1 MRSSRKK
8 NSPTLAELHKIFP
21 PYETVKKYS
30 YRELLTLYNNINNRE
45 LVVPDSS
52 ELIDDYK
59 TYLEN
64 SSMTGGHD
72 PQEVKIKDFV
82 VGKSY
87 RSEIEGSQYF
97 FFLKKFITSKKSDD
111 DDETIY
117 TCDFEEIYTIYKDG
131 LIQKSDSASIGLVE
145 ENYEKYYEADESILA
160 KDPDLQGESYINRA
174 PNFIKNCH
182 VALVDEIEAE
192 ENYPKRDNFQILK
205 HLESHR
211 YIYGMQNVSD
221 DCEDLYKMMK
231 YLRVNKNIK
240 RFVCLQCGSYER
252 DMWLYVAERVNELEN
267 SFFYDRHV
275 QDYIS
280 YSFENAMSILQLIHE
295 SKDSIVF
302 HCTAGWGRTGSVMFL
317 ILLYF
322 RAIRN
327 RNVLR
332 KPLNIKTHY
341 TDGDIEDTSLCKE
354 YSFEAAKEFYEFKNL
369 STKLW
374 SDRINIAY
382 QAVAH
387 TVTLHDSTNTQTAYR
402 QYTDYD
408 DLEKQTTLF
417 TEYVLKDKKDIII
430 LVENENMSNSI
441 TAEPLEKPLSHKSNR
456 SSRPSNKSARS
467 NRSSRPSN
475 KSARSNKTTKKS
487 AGWLSN
493 FMGID

>member
-8 NSPTLAELHKIFP
+8 SGPTLAELHKIFP
-21 PYETVKKYS
+21 PYESVKKYS

-45 LVVPDSS
+45 LVVPDST

-64 SSMTGGHD
+64 SSMTGGND
-72 PQEVKIKDFV
+72 PQEVKIKDFI

-97 FFLKKFITSKKSDD
+97 LFFKKFITSKKSDD
-111 DDETIY
+111 DETVY
-117 TCDFEEIYTIYKDG
+117 VCDFEEIYTIYKDG

-160 KDPDLQGESYINRA
+160 KDPGLQGESYIKRA

-192 ENYPKRDNFQILK
+192 ENYPKRDNFQVLK
-205 HLESHR
+205 HLESFR

-240 RFVCLQCGSYER
+240 RFVCLQCGSHER
-252 DMWLYVAERVNELEN
+252 DMWLYVAERVNELDN
-267 SFFYDRHV
+267 SFFYDRHIE
-275 QDYIS
+275 DYIS

-332 KPLNIKTHY
+332 KPLNTKTHY

-387 TVTLHDSTNTQTAYR
+387 IVTLYDSTNTQTAYR

-417 TEYVLKDKKDIII
+417 TEYVLKDKADIII
-430 LVENENMSNSI
+430 LVENENM
-441 TAEPLEKPLSHKSNR
+441 
-456 SSRPSNKSARS
+456 
-467 NRSSRPSN
+467 
-475 KSARSNKTTKKS
+475 
-487 AGWLSN
+487 
-493 FMGID
+493 